1 MENSVSIIISCISTK
16 SFNEKRSMHSK
27 SEAVEVYMGSD
38 TENVIDTLFNTLL
51 QNFQSAQETSR
62 CSFIKKENKPNYFRG
77 RYYIGKFRGAAYS
90 KCNLNYKV
98 PKEIPIVIH
107 NASYDTH
114 FIIDQLA
121 KEFKGELN
129 CTGDN
134 MEKYITFSVPIK
146 KECDSGKTITY
157 KLKFI
162 DSFRSMSTSLPELV
176 DNTSGIF
183 NSTECKSCIKK

>member
-1 MENSVSIIISCISTK
+1 
-16 SFNEKRSMHSK
+16 
-27 SEAVEVYMGSD
+27 
-38 TENVIDTLFNTLL
+38 
-51 QNFQSAQETSR
+51 
-62 CSFIKKENKPNYFRG
+62 
-77 RYYIGKFRGAAYS
+77 
-90 KCNLNYKV
+90 
-98 PKEIPIVIH
+98 
-107 NASYDTH
+107 
-114 FIIDQLA
+114 
-121 KEFKGELN
+121 
-129 CTGDN
+129 

>member
-27 SEAVEVYMGSD
+27 SEALEVYIGSD
-38 TENVIDTLFNTLL
+38 TENIIDTLFNTLL
-51 QNFQSAQETSR
+51 QNFQSAQETSS
-62 CSFIKKENKPNYFRG
+62 CSFIKKENKLNYYRG

-90 KCNLNYKV
+90 KYNLNYKV

-121 KEFKGELN
+121 KEFKGEFN

-146 KECDSGKTITY
+146 KNVIMVKQLHTNLNLLIVLDLCQLHYQNLLITH
-157 KLKFI
+157 LEFLI
-162 DSFRSMSTSLPELV
+162 V
-176 DNTSGIF
+176 QNV
-183 NSTECKSCIKK
+183 NHA